1 MIATITQ
8 QDAATELVANYL
20 STIKNQG
27 FSGDTDAS
35 YATRLTASTDN
46 SIYQQIP
53 QGVIFPKTEKDIQLA
68 LQTASRDPFLS
79 LTFGPRG
86 GGTGTNG
93 QSLTPGIVVDL
104 SRYMREILEINVE
117 EGWVRVQTGVIKDQL
132 NDFLKP
138 YGFFFSPDLS
148 TSNRATIGGMISTD
162 ASGQGSLVYGKTSN
176 HVLGLTTY
184 LVDGTPMVTSP
195 IDIQKAKVIAEQDS
209 LIGSLYKTV
218 LDISITQRDAILEKF
233 PRLNR
238 FLTGYDLEH
247 VLSDDLQ
254 TFDMS
259 RLITGS
265 EGSLGIVTEAKLN
278 LTPIAEFKTLINIK
292 YDSFDS
298 ALRHSPF
305 LVDARAT
312 SVETVDSKVLNL
324 AREDIIWHS
333 VSDLITD
340 VPNKDMQ
347 GLNMVEFNAVSPDDI
362 KDKVNTLCTLLDE
375 CVANQTNGVIG
386 YQLTN
391 DKSDILKIYA
401 MRKKSV
407 GLLGNVKGSQKPLA
421 FAEDTAV
428 PPENLA
434 DYIVEFRALLD
445 SHNLQYGMFGH
456 VDAGV
461 LHVRPALDMCDPE
474 QEKLLRTIS
483 DDVVKLT
490 AKYGGLMWGE
500 HGKGYRSEYGPEFFG
515 EHLFNQLRKIKTA
528 FDPNN
533 RINPGKICTPIESE
547 DSLVS
552 VDSQKR
558 SYFDKQISIDV
569 KTSFNN
575 AMTCNGNGIC
585 FNYDENSPMCP
596 SYKVTGDR
604 KHSPK
609 GRATLMREWL
619 RLQES
624 KNVDLLEVEKE
635 LNKGE
640 VITWW
645 ERFVHSREKNKGVYD
660 FSHEVK
666 ESMDECLACKA
677 CTTSCPIKVDVPTFR
692 SRFLNYYYS
701 YYARPLKDYLVANI
715 ETSAPLMSKF
725 ARVINPVVKTNLV
738 SGLIKKTV
746 GYVDTPQLSIP
757 SLDKRV
763 AKAHKFN
770 FELLDSL
777 SGEEQNNYV
786 LIVQDP
792 FTSFYEA
799 ELVQSFIT
807 LITALGKKP
816 MLLPFKPN
824 GKAQHVK
831 GFLHEFKV
839 TAKNAAEFLNKLS
852 DINAPLVGLDASL
865 VMCYRDEYNTILESN
880 RGDFHV
886 QLAHEWLQTQ
896 SFKSL
901 SAKKKQDTE
910 FTLLSHCTE
919 TTALPKAA
927 SVWKTIFTDIGLTLN
942 TTNTGCCGMA
952 GTYGHEA
959 QNQENSRTLYEMS
972 WKPIVDKNKPDQL
985 LSTGFSCRSQVKRF
999 EQFKPKH
1006 PIELLAQVLS

>member
-1 MIATITQ
+1 MIATISQ
-8 QDAATELVANYL
+8 QDAATQLVAQYL
-20 STIKNQG
+20 KTIKNQG
-27 FSGDTDAS
+27 FTGDTDAS
-35 YATRLTASTDN
+35 YATRLTVSTDN
-46 SIYQQIP
+46 SIYQQMP
-53 QGVIFPKTEKDIQLA
+53 QGVIFPRSEKDIQIA
-68 LQTASRDPFLS
+68 LETAGQDPFLS

-104 SRYMREILEINVE
+104 SRYMREILEINE
-117 EGWVRVQTGVIKDQL
+117 AEGWVRVQAGVIKDQL

-138 YGFFFSPDLS
+138 FGYFFSPDLS
-148 TSNRATIGGMISTD
+148 TSNRATIGGMVNTD
-162 ASGQGSLVYGKTSN
+162 ASGQGSLVYGKTSD

-184 LVDGTPMVTSP
+184 LVDGTQMSTSA
-195 IDIQKAKVIAEQDS
+195 IAIEKAKLIAEQDTK
-209 LIGSLYKTV
+209 IGQLYNTV
-218 LDISITQRDAILEKF
+218 LDIALNDRDKILAKF

-278 LTPIAEFKTLINIK
+278 ITPIAEFKTLINIK

-305 LVDARAT
+305 LVAARAT

-324 AREDIIWHS
+324 ARQDIVWHS

-340 VPNKDMQ
+340 VENKDMQ
-347 GLNMVEFNAVSPDDI
+347 GLNMVEFNAVSANDI
-362 KDKVNTLCTLLDE
+362 KDKVSALCDSLDD
-375 CVANQTNGVIG
+375 CVKNQKNGVIG
-386 YQLTN
+386 YQLTS
-391 DKSDILKIYA
+391 DKADILKIYG

-407 GLLGNVKGSQKPLA
+407 GLLGNIKGLQKPLA

-445 SHNLQYGMFGH
+445 SYKLQYGMFGH

-474 QEKLLRTIS
+474 QEKLLRVIS
-483 DDVVKLT
+483 DQVVKLT

-515 EHLFNQLRKIKTA
+515 EYLFNQLRRIKAT

-533 RINPGKICTPIESE
+533 RVNPGKICTPIESD

-552 VDSQKR
+552 VDDQKR
-558 SYFDKQISIDV
+558 SWFDKQISIDV

-585 FNYDENSPMCP
+585 FNYDENAPMCP

-604 KHSPK
+604 RYSPK

-624 KNVDLLEVEKE
+624 KDVNLLEVEKE
-635 LNKGE
+635 LNNGE

-645 ERFVHSREKNKGVYD
+645 ERYQHSRDKKDGIYD

-677 CTTSCPIKVDVPTFR
+677 CTTACPIKVDVPTFR
-692 SRFLNYYYS
+692 SRFLNYYHS
-701 YYARPLKDYLVANI
+701 YYARPLKDYLVGNLEA
-715 ETSAPLMSKF
+715 SAPIMAKF
-725 ARVINPVVKTNLV
+725 SAVINPIVKTKVV
-738 SGLIKKTV
+738 SKLIEKTV
-746 GYVDTPQLSIP
+746 GYVDTPILSSP
-757 SLDKRV
+757 SLTKQINKTQRFD
-763 AKAHKFN
+763 FN
-770 FELLDSL
+770 LLTSL
-777 SGEEQNNYV
+777 SEEEQNDYV

-799 ELVQSFIT
+799 ELVVSFIK

-824 GKAQHVK
+824 GKPQHVK
-831 GFLHEFKV
+831 GFLNEFKS
-839 TAKNAAEFLNKLS
+839 TAKNAADFLNSLS
-852 DINAPLVGLDASL
+852 EINSPLVGLDASL
-865 VMCYRDEYNTILESN
+865 VMCYRDEYNSILGEA
-880 RGDFHV
+880 RGNFNV
-886 QLAHEWLQTQ
+886 RLAHEWLQTQ
-896 SFKSL
+896 SFEQLTCQS
-901 SAKKKQDTE
+901 E
-910 FTLLSHCTE
+910 ENYTLLSHCTE
-919 TTALPKAA
+919 TTALPNAA
-927 SVWKTIFTDIGLTLN
+927 NVWKTIFTDVGLTLN
-942 TTNTGCCGMA
+942 ITSTGCCGMA

-959 QNQENSRTLYEMS
+959 QNQKNSRALYEMS
-972 WKPIVDKNKPDQL
+972 WQGVVNQNKPEQL
-985 LSTGFSCRSQVKRF
+985 LATGFSCRSQVKRY
-999 EQFKPKH
+999 EKFKPKH
-1006 PIELLAQVLS
+1006 PIELLAEKL

>member
-1 MIATITQ
+1 MIATISQ
-8 QDAATELVANYL
+8 QQAATELVSNYL
-20 STIKNQG
+20 ETIKKQG

-35 YATRLTASTDN
+35 FSTRLSLSTDN
-46 SIYQQIP
+46 SVYQQVP
-53 QGVIFPKTEKDIQLA
+53 QGVIFPKSAKDIQLA
-68 LQTASRDPFLS
+68 MQIASRDPFLS

-117 EGWVRVQTGVIKDQL
+117 ENWVRVQTGVIKDQL
-132 NDFLKP
+132 NDFLRP
-138 YGFFFSPDLS
+138 YGFFFAPDLS
-148 TSNRATIGGMISTD
+148 TSNRATIGGMINTD
-162 ASGQGSLVYGKTSN
+162 ASGQGSLVYGKTSD

-184 LVDGTPMVTSP
+184 LVDGTEMSTTPMSVE
-195 IDIQKAKVIAEQDS
+195 KAKIIAEQNTT
-209 LIGSLYKTV
+209 IGKLYKTV
-218 LDISITQRDAILEKF
+218 IDIGLENRDAILEKF

-247 VLSDDLQ
+247 IFSDDLQ

-278 LTPIAEFKTLINIK
+278 ITPIAEFKTLINIK

-305 LVDARAT
+305 LVAANAT

-340 VPNKDMQ
+340 VENREMQ
-347 GLNMVEFNAVSPDDI
+347 GLNMVEFNAVSPEDI
-362 KDKVNTLCTLLDE
+362 KDKVDTLCKLLDE
-375 CVANQTNGVIG
+375 CVEKQTNGVIG

-391 DKSDILKIYA
+391 DKADILKIYA

-434 DYIVEFRALLD
+434 DFIVEFRELLD
-445 SHNLQYGMFGH
+445 KHNLQYGMFGH

-474 QEKLLRTIS
+474 QEKLLRQIS
-483 DDVVKLT
+483 DEVVKLT

-515 EHLFNQLRKIKTA
+515 EHLFTQLRKIKAA

-533 RINPGKICTPIESE
+533 RVNPGKICTPLESK
-547 DSLVS
+547 DSLVL
-552 VDSQKR
+552 VDDQKR
-558 SYFDKQISIDV
+558 AWFDKEISIDV
-569 KTSFNN
+569 KTEFNN
-575 AMTCNGNGIC
+575 AMTCNGNGLC
-585 FNYDENSPMCP
+585 FNYDEKSPMCP

-604 KHSPK
+604 RYSPK
-609 GRATLMREWL
+609 GRASLMREWL

-624 KNVDLLEVEKE
+624 ENIDLLNVEKE
-635 LNKGE
+635 LINGE

-645 ERFVHSREKNKGVYD
+645 ERYQHSRDKKKGVYD

-677 CTTSCPIKVDVPTFR
+677 CTTACPIKVDVPTFR
-692 SRFLNYYYS
+692 SRFLNFYHS
-701 YYARPLKDYLVANI
+701 YYARPAKDYLVAGI
-715 ETSAPLMSKF
+715 EQTAPVMAKF
-725 ARVINPVVKTNLV
+725 AKVVNPIVNTKLV
-738 SGLIKKTV
+738 SGLIKNTI
-746 GYVDTPQLSIP
+746 GYVDTPSLSVPQLS
-757 SLDKRV
+757 KRV
-763 AKAHKFN
+763 SKEQHFN
-770 FELLDSL
+770 FELLNSL
-777 SGEEQNNYV
+777 SKEEQAEYV

-799 ELVQSFIT
+799 ELVESFIKV
-807 LITALGKKP
+807 IKALGKKP

-831 GFLHEFKV
+831 GFLNEFRT
-839 TAKNAAEFLNKLS
+839 TAKNAAEFLNSLS
-852 DINAPLVGLDASL
+852 EINAPLVGLDASL
-865 VMCYRDEYNTILESN
+865 VMCYRDEYVSILKED
-880 RGDFHV
+880 RGDFKV
-886 QLAHEWLQTQ
+886 ELAHEWLQTQ
-896 SFKSL
+896 NFKQVSL
-901 SAKKKQDTE
+901 TTNKTSPFK
-910 FTLLSHCTE
+910 LLSHCTE
-919 TTALPKAA
+919 TTAMPNA
-927 SVWKTIFTDIGLTLN
+927 SKVWQTIFADLN
-942 TTNTGCCGMA
+942 LQLDTTSTGCCGMA
-952 GTYGHEA
+952 GTYGHEK
-959 QNQENSRTLYEMS
+959 QNQENSRALYEMS
-972 WKPIVDKNKPDQL
+972 WQPIVADNKPETIL
-985 LSTGFSCRSQVKRF
+985 ATGFSCRSQVKRY
-999 EQFKPKH
+999 EKFKPKH
-1006 PIELLAQVLS
+1006 PLQLIAELL

>member
-27 FSGDTDAS
+27 FRGDTDAS

-340 VPNKDMQ
+340 VPNKNMQ

-692 SRFLNYYYS
+692 ARFLNYYHS
-701 YYARPLKDYLVANI
+701 YYARPLKDYLVGNI

-792 FTSFYEA
+792 FTSYYEA

-901 SAKKKQDTE
+901 SAKIKQDTE

>member
-1 MIATITQ
+1 MIATISQ
-8 QDAATELVANYL
+8 QDAATDLVASYL
-20 STIKNQG
+20 KTITKQG
-27 FSGDTDAS
+27 FTGDTDAS
-35 YATRLTASTDN
+35 YASRLTAATDN

-53 QGVIFPKTEKDIQLA
+53 QGVIFPKTEKDIQIA
-68 LQTASRDPFLS
+68 LQAASRDPYLS

-104 SRYMREILEINVE
+104 SRYMREILEINAE

-132 NDFLKP
+132 NDFLRP
-138 YGFFFSPDLS
+138 YGFFFAPDLS
-148 TSNRATIGGMISTD
+148 TSNRATIGGMVNTD
-162 ASGQGSLVYGKTSN
+162 ASGQGSLVYGKTSD

-184 LVDGTPMVTSP
+184 LVDGTKMSTTP
-195 IDIQKAKVIAEQDS
+195 IDIDKAQLIAEQDTV
-209 LIGSLYKTV
+209 IGNLYSTV
-218 LDISITQRDAILEKF
+218 LDVALTNRDAILDKF

-247 VLSDDLQ
+247 VLSNDLL

-278 LTPIAEFKTLINIK
+278 ITPIAEFKTLINIK

-305 LVDARAT
+305 LVSARAT

-324 AREDIIWHS
+324 ARQDIVWHS

-340 VPNKDMQ
+340 VENKDMQ
-347 GLNMVEFNAVSPDDI
+347 GLNMVEFNAVSPEDI
-362 KDKVNTLCTLLDE
+362 KDKVDTLCRLLDE
-375 CVANQTNGVIG
+375 CVQEQANGIIG
-386 YQLTN
+386 YQLTSS
-391 DKSDILKIYA
+391 KADILKIYG

-434 DYIVEFRALLD
+434 DFIVEFRALLD

-474 QEKLLRTIS
+474 QEKLLRVIS
-483 DDVVKLT
+483 DEVVKLT

-515 EHLFNQLRKIKTA
+515 EHLFKQLRIIKSA
-528 FDPNN
+528 FDPGN

-552 VDSQKR
+552 VDGQKR
-558 SYFDKQISIDV
+558 SWFDKQISIDV

-585 FNYDENSPMCP
+585 FNYDQNSPMCP

-604 KHSPK
+604 RYSPK
-609 GRATLMREWL
+609 GRAGLMREWL

-624 KNVDLLEVEKE
+624 KNIDLLEVEKQ
-635 LNKGE
+635 LNQGE

-645 ERFVHSREKNKGVYD
+645 ERYQHSRDKSKGVYD

-677 CTTSCPIKVDVPTFR
+677 CTTACPIKVDVPTFR
-692 SRFLNYYYS
+692 SRFLNYYHS
-701 YYARPLKDYLVANI
+701 YYARPLKDYLVGNI
-715 ETSAPLMSKF
+715 ENSAPVMAKF
-725 ARVINPVVKTNLV
+725 SSVINPIVNTKIV
-738 SGLIKKTV
+738 SKLIEKTV
-746 GYVDTPQLSIP
+746 GYVDTPTLSSP
-757 SLDKRV
+757 RLDKRIN
-763 AKAHKFN
+763 KEHRFN
-770 FELLDSL
+770 FEKL
-777 SGEEQNNYV
+777 STLSAEQQSEYV

-799 ELVQSFIT
+799 ELVESFIKV
-807 LITALGKKP
+807 ITALGKKP
-816 MLLPFKPN
+816 ILLPFKPN
-824 GKAQHVK
+824 GKPQHVK
-831 GFLHEFKV
+831 GFLNEFKT
-839 TAKNAAEFLNKLS
+839 TAKNAAQFLNSLS
-852 DINAPLVGLDASL
+852 EINAPLVGLDASL
-865 VMCYRDEYNTILESN
+865 VMCYRDEYNTILGDD
-880 RGDFHV
+880 RGEFEV
-886 QLAHEWLQTQ
+886 LLAHEWLANQ
-896 SFKSL
+896 SFTPL
-901 SAKKKQDTE
+901 AENVNTNTT

-919 TTALPKAA
+919 TTAMPTA
-927 SVWKTIFTDIGLTLN
+927 SNVWQKIFSDLGLSLN
-942 TTNTGCCGMA
+942 TTSTGCCGMA
-952 GTYGHEA
+952 GTYGHEV
-959 QNQENSRTLYEMS
+959 QNQENSRALYSMS
-972 WKPIVDKNKPDQL
+972 WQGVVQQHQPEQL
-985 LSTGFSCRSQVKRF
+985 LATGFSCRSQVKRY
-999 EQFKPKH
+999 EKFKPKH
-1006 PIELLAQVLS
+1006 PIELLATLFN

>member
-1 MIATITQ
+1 MIATISQ
-8 QDAATELVANYL
+8 QDAATELVANFL
-20 STIKNQG
+20 NAIKKHG
-27 FSGDTDAS
+27 FTGDTDAS

-53 QGVIFPKTEKDIQLA
+53 QGLIFPKNEKDIQIV

-79 LTFGPRG
+79 LTFSPRG

-93 QSLTPGIVVDL
+93 QSLTPGIIIDL
-104 SRYMREILEINVE
+104 SRYMREILEINVA
-117 EGWVRVQTGVIKDQL
+117 EGWVKVQTGVIKDQL
-132 NDFLKP
+132 NDYLRP

-162 ASGQGSLVYGKTSN
+162 ASGQGSLVYGKTSD

-184 LVDGTPMVTSP
+184 LVDGTQMCTSP
-195 IDIQKAKVIAEQDS
+195 ISTEKAHLIAEQDT
-209 LIGSLYKTV
+209 LVGKLYKTV
-218 LDISITQRDAILEKF
+218 LNISINERAAILEKF

-247 VLSDDLQ
+247 VLSEDLL

-259 RLITGS
+259 RLITGA

-305 LVDARAT
+305 LVNARAT

-340 VPNKDMQ
+340 VPNQDMQ
-347 GLNMVEFNAVSPDDI
+347 GLNMVEFNAVSPEDI
-362 KDKVNTLCTLLDE
+362 KDKVDTLCKLLDA
-375 CVANQTNGVIG
+375 CVNNQTNGVIG
-386 YQLTN
+386 YQLSSN
-391 DKSDILKIYA
+391 KADILKIYA

-407 GLLGNVKGSQKPLA
+407 GLLGNVKGNQKPLA

-445 SHNLQYGMFGH
+445 SHDLQYGMFGH

-461 LHVRPALDMCDPE
+461 LHVRPALDMCDPK
-474 QEKLLRTIS
+474 QEKLLRSIS

-500 HGKGYRSEYGPEFFG
+500 HGKGYRSEYGPAFFG
-515 EHLFNQLRKIKTA
+515 EHLFTQLRKIKSA
-528 FDPNN
+528 FDPSN
-533 RINPGKICTPIESE
+533 RINPGKICTPI
-547 DSLVS
+547 DSKDTLVS
-552 VDSQKR
+552 VDGQKR
-558 SYFDKQISIDV
+558 SWFDKQISIDV

-585 FNYDENSPMCP
+585 FNYDEQSPMCP

-604 KHSPK
+604 RHSPK

-624 KNVDLLEVEKE
+624 KNIDLLEIEKN
-635 LNKGE
+635 LTKGE

-645 ERFVHSREKNKGVYD
+645 ERYIHSREKKKGIYD

-666 ESMDECLACKA
+666 AAMDECLACKA
-677 CTTSCPIKVDVPTFR
+677 CTTACPIKVDVPTFR
-692 SRFLNYYYS
+692 SRFLNYYHS
-701 YYARPLKDYLVANI
+701 YYARPLKDYLVGNI
-715 ETSAPLMSKF
+715 ESSAPLMAKF
-725 ARVINPVVKTNLV
+725 SRIINPIVRTK
-738 SGLIKKTV
+738 LISKAIEKLV
-746 GYVDTPQLSIP
+746 GYVNTPQLSTP
-757 SLDKRV
+757 SLNKRV
-763 AKAHKFN
+763 SKSEKFDLEKLN
-770 FELLDSL
+770 SL
-777 SGEEQNNYV
+777 SPVQQNEYV

-799 ELVQSFIT
+799 ELVASFIK
-807 LITALGKKP
+807 LIKQLGKKP

-824 GKAQHVK
+824 GKPQHVK

-839 TAKNAAEFLNKLS
+839 TATNAAEFLNQLN

-865 VMCYRDEYNTILESN
+865 VMCYRDEYHSVLQNN
-880 RGDFHV
+880 RGDFNV
-886 QLAHEWLQTQ
+886 LLAHEWLQTQ

-901 SAKKKQDTE
+901 IAKQHTQTE

-927 SVWKTIFTDIGLTLN
+927 SVWVNIFTDVGLKLKTE
-942 TTNTGCCGMA
+942 NTGCCGMA

-959 QNQENSRTLYEMS
+959 QNQSNSKSLYNMS
-972 WKPIVDKNKPDQL
+972 WKPVIEKNRAGQI
-985 LSTGFSCRSQVKRF
+985 LSTGFSCRSQVKRY

-1006 PIELLAQVLS
+1006 PIELLAEIL

>member
-27 FSGDTDAS
+27 FRGDTDAS

-645 ERFVHSREKNKGVYD
+645 ERFVHSRERNKGVYD

-692 SRFLNYYYS
+692 ARFLNYYHS

-763 AKAHKFN
+763 AKAYKFN
-770 FELLDSL
+770 FELLNSL
-777 SGEEQNNYV
+777 SSEEQNNYV

-901 SAKKKQDTE
+901 SAKKNQDTE

>member
-104 SRYMREILEINVE
+104 SRYMRKILEINVE

-362 KDKVNTLCTLLDE
+362 KDKVNTLCTLLDQ
-375 CVANQTNGVIG
+375 CVANQTNGIIG

-461 LHVRPALDMCDPE
+461 LHVRPALDMCDPD

-569 KTSFNN
+569 KTSFDN

-604 KHSPK
+604 RHSPK

-645 ERFVHSREKNKGVYD
+645 ERFVHSREKNRGVYD

-692 SRFLNYYYS
+692 ARFLNYYHS
-701 YYARPLKDYLVANI
+701 YYARPLKDYLVGNI

-725 ARVINPVVKTNLV
+725 ARIINPIVKTNLV
-738 SGLIKKTV
+738 SGLIKNTV

-865 VMCYRDEYNTILESN
+865 VMCYRDEYNTILENN

-901 SAKKKQDTE
+901 SAKQKQDTE
-910 FTLLSHCTE
+910 FTLLNHCTE

-959 QNQENSRTLYEMS
+959 QNQENSRALYEMS
-972 WKPIVDKNKPDQL
+972 WKPIVDKNKPEQL

>member
-407 GLLGNVKGSQKPLA
+407 GLLGNIKGSQKPLA

-692 SRFLNYYYS
+692 ARFLNYYHS
-701 YYARPLKDYLVANI
+701 YYARPLKDYLVGNI

>member
-195 IDIQKAKVIAEQDS
+195 IDILKAKVIAEQDS

-218 LDISITQRDAILEKF
+218 LDISITHRDAILEKF

-461 LHVRPALDMCDPE
+461 LHVRPALDMCDPD

-604 KHSPK
+604 RHSPK

-645 ERFVHSREKNKGVYD
+645 ERFVHSREKNKGIYD

-692 SRFLNYYYS
+692 ARFLNYYHS

-770 FELLDSL
+770 FELLSSL
-777 SGEEQNNYV
+777 SSEEQNNYV

-865 VMCYRDEYNTILESN
+865 VMCYRDEYNTILENN

-901 SAKKKQDTE
+901 SATQKQDTE

-959 QNQENSRTLYEMS
+959 QNQENSRALYEMS
-972 WKPIVDKNKPDQL
+972 WKPIVDKNKPEQL